1 MVSKSTP
8 GFFSKERGRSMEQ
21 PMELGPIDYLLV
33 EWPGKQP
40 NGEVAPHLVDLVDRG
55 LIRILDLVFVA
66 KDEEGNVAALE
77 LAELGGEVTE
87 LAVFE
92 GASSGLLG
100 DEDVEEAGGVLEP
113 GTSAALLVFE
123 NAWAAPFVAAV
134 RRSGGELVASGR
146 IPAEDLLAA
155 LDAAEANE

>member
-1 MVSKSTP
+1 MNQSN
-8 GFFSKERGRSMEQ
+8 
-21 PMELGPIDYLLV
+21 ELGPIDYLLV

-66 KDEEGNVAALE
+66 KDEEGNVAAIE
-77 LAELGGEVTE
+77 LADLGGEVAE
-87 LAVFE
+87 LAIFE

-134 RRSGGELVASGR
+134 RNSGGELVASGR